1 MKKKNGKRIIAGLLA
16 AGLFAASVLS
26 PLQPEGAAAATKI
39 KVSKTK
45 VTVAGGGQVT
55 VKVKNTGS
63 RKVKAKVSGKK
74 IIAVKVMKKKI
85 RITGKKSGK
94 TKLILKAAHMKECVI
109 RVTVRNMGQNDPTI
123 IMPMGSSTPMV
134 KVSAS
139 PVVSPA
145 VRITLH
151 PSATPVRSPQ
161 DSVKPGDTP
170 VPTGTSAVPSE
181 TNEPQD
187 SVKPG
192 DTPVPTGTSAVPSET
207 NEPQDST
214 EPVESSLPDQTTVP
228 TMAPQPPVT
237 SVPTT
242 TPPPS
247 VTTVPAETPTPNPT
261 PQPSQTPTPTVTP
274 EPSQTPVP
282 TQTSQPTVTPDPT
295 TAPEPGETEIPFS
308 TVAPTR
314 QPTIIVTIPPTA
326 KPTVKPTAAVGTAD
340 APTETPIPTLAPTAK
355 PAITPTVKPTANPTV
370 KPSETQLPT
379 VTAVPTVKPTTKPT
393 VKPTITPTVTAKPTV
408 TSTVKPTANPT
419 SKPSETKLPT
429 ETAAPTTKPTV
440 KPTTAPTA
448 TPVATMKTT
457 QLSFAKKSVYIGE
470 SITALKAE
478 WGEPERIDPL
488 PQKSLYGYI
497 YNGNSLTEPYLIVG
511 VKGEKVV
518 SYFTIA
524 KNFTAYDAVISTDDN
539 ETIQQTKLIQ
549 QGASAQSMIDA
560 GWTEPGTYEF
570 DALDSSK
577 SEARVGT
584 EAYYKLT
591 DNAYIYAFSD
601 YFDGGDK
608 SIYGMYAFSRE
619 CTKYSMMYRTYMT
632 FTDEILRAA
641 EQEVY
646 EMTNAYRNYM
656 GKALF
661 KLEDRTTT
669 AARKHS
675 EDMANNNYFQH
686 NSLDGSKFS
695 VRLTAEGIS
704 WSGAGEN
711 ICAGAGDAI
720 NMVIGWI
727 GSSGHRKGM
736 LTDFKYIGVGAAYNS
751 SADYGIYCTQD
762 FWR

>member
-16 AGLFAASVLS
+16 AGLFAASVIS

-94 TKLILKAAHMKECVI
+94 TKLILKAAHMKKCVI

-161 DSVKPGDTP
+161 SSIKP
-170 VPTGTSAVPSE
+170 S
-181 TNEPQD
+181 N
-187 SVKPG
+187 
-192 DTPVPTGTSAVPSET
+192 
-207 NEPQDST
+207 
-214 EPVESSLPDQTTVP
+214 
-228 TMAPQPPVT
+228 
-237 SVPTT
+237 
-242 TPPPS
+242 
-247 VTTVPAETPTPNPT
+247 TPTPNPT

-282 TQTSQPTVTPDPT
+282 TQTSQPMVTPDPT

-340 APTETPIPTLAPTAK
+340 APTETPIPTLAPTVK
-355 PAITPTVKPTANPTV
+355 PAITPTVIPTA
-370 KPSETQLPT
+370 
-379 VTAVPTVKPTTKPT
+379 TVKPTVAPTVKPT

-408 TSTVKPTANPT
+408 TLTVKPTANPT
-419 SKPSETKLPT
+419 VKPSETPLPK
-429 ETAAPTTKPTV
+429 ETAAPTVKPTTKPTV
-440 KPTTAPTA
+440 KPTVKPTIKPTTVPTA

-524 KNFTAYDAVISTDDN
+524 KNFTAYDAVISTNDN

-560 GWTEPGTYEF
+560 GWSEPGTYEF

-608 SIYGMYAFSRE
+608 SIYGMYAFSGE

-661 KLEDRTTT
+661 KLEDRATA

-695 VRLTAEGIS
+695 ARLTAEGIS

-736 LTDFKYIGVGAAYNS
+736 LTDFKYIGVGAAYSS

>member
-1 MKKKNGKRIIAGLLA
+1 MKMKNGKRIIASLLA
-16 AGLFAASVLS
+16 AGLFAASVIS

-45 VTVAGGGQVT
+45 VTVARGGQVT
-55 VKVKNTGS
+55 VKAKNTGS
-63 RKVKAKVSGKK
+63 RKIKAKVSGKK
-74 IIAVKVMKKKI
+74 VIAVKVMKKKI
-85 RITGKKSGK
+85 RITGKKCGK
-94 TKLILKAAHMKECVI
+94 AKITLKAAHMKKCVI
-109 RVTVRNMGQNDPTI
+109 RVTVKNMGQNDPTI
-123 IMPMGSSTPMV
+123 IIPTESSTPMV

-139 PVVSPA
+139 PAVSPA
-145 VRITLH
+145 VRVTLR

-161 DSVKPGDTP
+161 SSVKPSG
-170 VPTGTSAVPSE
+170 VPGSTDTSAEPSE
-181 TNEPQD
+181 TNDPQGSIEP
-187 SVKPG
+187 
-192 DTPVPTGTSAVPSET
+192 A
-207 NEPQDST
+207 
-214 EPVESSLPDQTTVP
+214 ESSKPD
-228 TMAPQPPVT
+228 
-237 SVPTT
+237 
-242 TPPPS
+242 
-247 VTTVPAETPTPNPT
+247 
-261 PQPSQTPTPTVTP
+261 
-274 EPSQTPVP
+274 QTPVP
-282 TQTSQPTVTPDPT
+282 T
-295 TAPEPGETEIPFS
+295 
-308 TVAPTR
+308 
-314 QPTIIVTIPPTA
+314 
-326 KPTVKPTAAVGTAD
+326 
-340 APTETPIPTLAPTAK
+340 
-355 PAITPTVKPTANPTV
+355 
-370 KPSETQLPT
+370 
-379 VTAVPTVKPTTKPT
+379 PT
-393 VKPTITPTVTAKPTV
+393 VKPTITPTTVPTATVKPTIEPTVVPTVTTKPTATPTVKPTVVPTATVKPTAIPTVKPTAVPTATVKPTATPTVKPTAVPTATAKPTV
-408 TSTVKPTANPT
+408 T
-419 SKPSETKLPT
+419 
-429 ETAAPTTKPTV
+429 
-440 KPTTAPTA
+440 PTTAPTA

-457 QLSFAKKSVYIGE
+457 QLFFAKKSLYIGE
-470 SITALKAE
+470 SIAALKAE

-488 PQKSLYGYI
+488 PQKNLYGYI
-497 YNGNSLTEPYLIVG
+497 YNGNSLTEPYLIAG

-524 KNFTAYDAVISTDDN
+524 KNFTAYDAVLRTNDN
-539 ETIQQTKLIQ
+539 ETLQQTKLVQ
-549 QGASAQSMIDA
+549 QGVSAQSMIDA
-560 GWTEPGTYEF
+560 GWSEPGTYEF
-570 DALDSSK
+570 DALDSNQ

-641 EQEVY
+641 EKEVY

-661 KLEDRTTT
+661 SLEDRTTT

-695 VRLTAEGIS
+695 VRLTAEGIK
-704 WSGAGEN
+704 WSEAGEN

>member
-16 AGLFAASVLS
+16 AGLFAALVLS

-94 TKLILKAAHMKECVI
+94 TKLILKAAHMKKCVI

-161 DSVKPGDTP
+161 SSIKP
-170 VPTGTSAVPSE
+170 S
-181 TNEPQD
+181 N
-187 SVKPG
+187 
-192 DTPVPTGTSAVPSET
+192 TPVPTGTSAVPSET

-214 EPVESSLPDQTTVP
+214 KPIESSLPDQTTVP

-261 PQPSQTPTPTVTP
+261 PPPSQTPTPTVTP

-340 APTETPIPTLAPTAK
+340 APTETPIPTLAPTVK
-355 PAITPTVKPTANPTV
+355 PAITPTVIPTATVKPTVAPTV
-370 KPSETQLPT
+370 KPTT
-379 VTAVPTVKPTTKPT
+379 KPTTKPT
-393 VKPTITPTVTAKPTV
+393 VKPTTV
-408 TSTVKPTANPT
+408 
-419 SKPSETKLPT
+419 
-429 ETAAPTTKPTV
+429 
-440 KPTTAPTA
+440 PTA

-497 YNGNSLTEPYLIVG
+497 YNGNSLTEPYLLVG

-695 VRLTAEGIS
+695 ARLTAEGIS

-736 LTDFKYIGVGAAYNS
+736 LTDFKYIGVGAAYSS

>member
-94 TKLILKAAHMKECVI
+94 TKLILKAAHMKKCVI

-161 DSVKPGDTP
+161 SSIKP
-170 VPTGTSAVPSE
+170 S
-181 TNEPQD
+181 N
-187 SVKPG
+187 
-192 DTPVPTGTSAVPSET
+192 TPVPTGTSAVPSET

-214 EPVESSLPDQTTVP
+214 KPIESSLPDQTTVP

-247 VTTVPAETPTPNPT
+247 VTTVPAETPTT
-261 PQPSQTPTPTVTP
+261 K
-274 EPSQTPVP
+274 
-282 TQTSQPTVTPDPT
+282 
-295 TAPEPGETEIPFS
+295 
-308 TVAPTR
+308 
-314 QPTIIVTIPPTA
+314 PTI
-326 KPTVKPTAAVGTAD
+326 
-340 APTETPIPTLAPTAK
+340 
-355 PAITPTVKPTANPTV
+355 
-370 KPSETQLPT
+370 
-379 VTAVPTVKPTTKPT
+379 KPTT
-393 VKPTITPTVTAKPTV
+393 V
-408 TSTVKPTANPT
+408 
-419 SKPSETKLPT
+419 
-429 ETAAPTTKPTV
+429 
-440 KPTTAPTA
+440 PTA

-497 YNGNSLTEPYLIVG
+497 YNGNSQTEPYLIVG

-524 KNFTAYDAVISTDDN
+524 KNFTAYDAVISADDN

-560 GWTEPGTYEF
+560 GWTEPGSYEF

-608 SIYGMYAFSRE
+608 SIYGMYAFSGE

-641 EQEVY
+641 DQEVY

-669 AARKHS
+669 AARKHR

-695 VRLTAEGIS
+695 ARLTAEGIS

-736 LTDFKYIGVGAAYNS
+736 LTDFKYIGVGAAYSS

>member
-94 TKLILKAAHMKECVI
+94 TKLILKAAHMKKCVI

-161 DSVKPGDTP
+161 SSIKPSNTP
-170 VPTGTSAVPSE
+170 VPTGTSAVPSETNEPQDSTKPIESSLPDQTGTSAVPVE

-214 EPVESSLPDQTTVP
+214 KPIESSLPDQTTVP

-247 VTTVPAETPTPNPT
+247 VTTVPAETPTT
-261 PQPSQTPTPTVTP
+261 K
-274 EPSQTPVP
+274 
-282 TQTSQPTVTPDPT
+282 
-295 TAPEPGETEIPFS
+295 
-308 TVAPTR
+308 
-314 QPTIIVTIPPTA
+314 PTI
-326 KPTVKPTAAVGTAD
+326 
-340 APTETPIPTLAPTAK
+340 
-355 PAITPTVKPTANPTV
+355 
-370 KPSETQLPT
+370 
-379 VTAVPTVKPTTKPT
+379 KPTT
-393 VKPTITPTVTAKPTV
+393 V
-408 TSTVKPTANPT
+408 
-419 SKPSETKLPT
+419 
-429 ETAAPTTKPTV
+429 
-440 KPTTAPTA
+440 PTA

-497 YNGNSLTEPYLIVG
+497 YNGNSQTEPYLIVG

-524 KNFTAYDAVISTDDN
+524 KNFTAYDAVISADDN

-560 GWTEPGTYEF
+560 GWTEPGSYEF

-608 SIYGMYAFSRE
+608 SIYGMYAFSGE

-669 AARKHS
+669 AARKHR

-695 VRLTAEGIS
+695 ARLTAEGIS

-736 LTDFKYIGVGAAYNS
+736 LTDFKYIGVGAAYSS

>member
-94 TKLILKAAHMKECVI
+94 TKLILKAAHMKKCVI

-161 DSVKPGDTP
+161 SCIKP
-170 VPTGTSAVPSE
+170 S
-181 TNEPQD
+181 N
-187 SVKPG
+187 
-192 DTPVPTGTSAVPSET
+192 TPVPTGTSAVPSET

-214 EPVESSLPDQTTVP
+214 KPIESSLPDQTTVP

-340 APTETPIPTLAPTAK
+340 APTETPIPTLAPTVK
-355 PAITPTVKPTANPTV
+355 PAITPTVIPTATV
-370 KPSETQLPT
+370 KPT
-379 VTAVPTVKPTTKPT
+379 VAPTVKPTTKPT
-393 VKPTITPTVTAKPTV
+393 VKPT
-408 TSTVKPTANPT
+408 
-419 SKPSETKLPT
+419 
-429 ETAAPTTKPTV
+429 V
-440 KPTTAPTA
+440 KPTTVPTA

-497 YNGNSLTEPYLIVG
+497 YNGNSLTEPYLLVG

-661 KLEDRTTT
+661 KLENRTTT

-695 VRLTAEGIS
+695 ARLTAEGIS

-736 LTDFKYIGVGAAYNS
+736 LTDFKYIGVGAAYSS

>member
-94 TKLILKAAHMKECVI
+94 TKLILKAAHMKKCVI
-109 RVTVRNMGQNDPTI
+109 RVTVRNMGQNDP
-123 IMPMGSSTPMV
+123 
-134 KVSAS
+134 
-139 PVVSPA
+139 
-145 VRITLH
+145 
-151 PSATPVRSPQ
+151 
-161 DSVKPGDTP
+161 
-170 VPTGTSAVPSE
+170 
-181 TNEPQD
+181 
-187 SVKPG
+187 
-192 DTPVPTGTSAVPSET
+192 
-207 NEPQDST
+207 QDST
-214 EPVESSLPDQTTVP
+214 KPIESSLPDQTTVP

-247 VTTVPAETPTPNPT
+247 VTAVPAETPTPNPT
-261 PQPSQTPTPTVTP
+261 PQPSQTLTPTVTP

-282 TQTSQPTVTPDPT
+282 TQTSQSTVTPDPT

-308 TVAPTR
+308 TVAPTG

-340 APTETPIPTLAPTAK
+340 APTETPIPTLAPTVK
-355 PAITPTVKPTANPTV
+355 PAITPTVIPTATV
-370 KPSETQLPT
+370 KPT
-379 VTAVPTVKPTTKPT
+379 VAPTVKPTTKPT
-393 VKPTITPTVTAKPTV
+393 VKPTTV
-408 TSTVKPTANPT
+408 
-419 SKPSETKLPT
+419 
-429 ETAAPTTKPTV
+429 
-440 KPTTAPTA
+440 PTA

-497 YNGNSLTEPYLIVG
+497 YNGNSQTEPYLIVG

-524 KNFTAYDAVISTDDN
+524 KNFTAYDAVISADDN

-608 SIYGMYAFSRE
+608 SIYGMYAFSGE

-695 VRLTAEGIS
+695 ARLTAEGIS

-736 LTDFKYIGVGAAYNS
+736 LTDFKYIGVGAAYSS

>member
-94 TKLILKAAHMKECVI
+94 TKLILKAAHMKKCVI

-161 DSVKPGDTP
+161 SSIKP
-170 VPTGTSAVPSE
+170 S
-181 TNEPQD
+181 N
-187 SVKPG
+187 
-192 DTPVPTGTSAVPSET
+192 TPVPTGTSAVPSET

-214 EPVESSLPDQTTVP
+214 KPIESSLPDQTTVP

-261 PQPSQTPTPTVTP
+261 PPPSQTPTPTVTP

-295 TAPEPGETEIPFS
+295 TAPEPGETEILFS

-340 APTETPIPTLAPTAK
+340 APTETPIPTLAPTVK
-355 PAITPTVKPTANPTV
+355 PAITPTVIPTATVKPTVAPTV
-370 KPSETQLPT
+370 KPTT
-379 VTAVPTVKPTTKPT
+379 KPTTKPT
-393 VKPTITPTVTAKPTV
+393 VKPTTV
-408 TSTVKPTANPT
+408 
-419 SKPSETKLPT
+419 
-429 ETAAPTTKPTV
+429 
-440 KPTTAPTA
+440 PTA

-497 YNGNSLTEPYLIVG
+497 YNGNSLTEPYLLVG

-695 VRLTAEGIS
+695 ARLTAEGIS

-736 LTDFKYIGVGAAYNS
+736 LTDFKYIGVGAAYSS

>member
-16 AGLFAASVLS
+16 AGLFAASVIS

-94 TKLILKAAHMKECVI
+94 TKLILKAAHMKKCVI

-161 DSVKPGDTP
+161 SSIKP
-170 VPTGTSAVPSE
+170 S
-181 TNEPQD
+181 N
-187 SVKPG
+187 
-192 DTPVPTGTSAVPSET
+192 
-207 NEPQDST
+207 
-214 EPVESSLPDQTTVP
+214 
-228 TMAPQPPVT
+228 
-237 SVPTT
+237 
-242 TPPPS
+242 
-247 VTTVPAETPTPNPT
+247 TPTPNPT

-282 TQTSQPTVTPDPT
+282 TQTSQPMVTPDPT

-340 APTETPIPTLAPTAK
+340 APTETPIPTLAPTVK
-355 PAITPTVKPTANPTV
+355 PAITPTVIPTA
-370 KPSETQLPT
+370 
-379 VTAVPTVKPTTKPT
+379 TVKPTVAPTVKPT

-408 TSTVKPTANPT
+408 TLTVKPTANPT
-419 SKPSETKLPT
+419 VKPSETPLPK
-429 ETAAPTTKPTV
+429 ETAAPTVKPTTKPTTKPTV
-440 KPTTAPTA
+440 KPTVKPTTKPTIKPTTVPTA

-560 GWTEPGTYEF
+560 GWSEPGTYEF

-608 SIYGMYAFSRE
+608 SIYGMYAFSGE

-661 KLEDRTTT
+661 KLEDRATA

-695 VRLTAEGIS
+695 ARLTAEGIS

-736 LTDFKYIGVGAAYNS
+736 LTDFKYIGVGAAYSS

>member
-94 TKLILKAAHMKECVI
+94 TKLILKAAHMKKCVI

-161 DSVKPGDTP
+161 SSIKP
-170 VPTGTSAVPSE
+170 S
-181 TNEPQD
+181 N
-187 SVKPG
+187 
-192 DTPVPTGTSAVPSET
+192 TPVPTGTSAVPSET

-214 EPVESSLPDQTTVP
+214 KPIESSLPDQTTVP

-340 APTETPIPTLAPTAK
+340 APTETPIPTLAPTVK
-355 PAITPTVKPTANPTV
+355 PAITPTVIPTATV
-370 KPSETQLPT
+370 KPT
-379 VTAVPTVKPTTKPT
+379 VAPTVKPTTKPT
-393 VKPTITPTVTAKPTV
+393 VKPT
-408 TSTVKPTANPT
+408 
-419 SKPSETKLPT
+419 
-429 ETAAPTTKPTV
+429 V
-440 KPTTAPTA
+440 KPTTVPTA

-497 YNGNSLTEPYLIVG
+497 YNGNSLTEPYLLVG

-661 KLEDRTTT
+661 KLENRTTT

-695 VRLTAEGIS
+695 ARLTAEGIS

-736 LTDFKYIGVGAAYNS
+736 LTDFKYIGVGAAYSS

>member
-1 MKKKNGKRIIAGLLA
+1 MKKKNGKRIIASLLA
-16 AGLFAASVLS
+16 AGLFAASVIS
-26 PLQPEGAAAATKI
+26 PLEPEGAAAATKI

-94 TKLILKAAHMKECVI
+94 TKLILKAAHMKKCVI
-109 RVTVRNMGQNDPTI
+109 RVTVRNMGQNDP
-123 IMPMGSSTPMV
+123 
-134 KVSAS
+134 
-139 PVVSPA
+139 
-145 VRITLH
+145 
-151 PSATPVRSPQ
+151 
-161 DSVKPGDTP
+161 
-170 VPTGTSAVPSE
+170 
-181 TNEPQD
+181 
-187 SVKPG
+187 
-192 DTPVPTGTSAVPSET
+192 
-207 NEPQDST
+207 QDST
-214 EPVESSLPDQTTVP
+214 KPIESSLPDQTTVP

-247 VTTVPAETPTPNPT
+247 VTAVPAETPTPNPT
-261 PQPSQTPTPTVTP
+261 PQPSQTLTPTVTP

-282 TQTSQPTVTPDPT
+282 TQTSQSTVTPDPT

-308 TVAPTR
+308 TVAPTG

-340 APTETPIPTLAPTAK
+340 APTETPIPTLAPTVK
-355 PAITPTVKPTANPTV
+355 PAITPTVIPTATV
-370 KPSETQLPT
+370 KPT
-379 VTAVPTVKPTTKPT
+379 VAPTVKPTTKPT
-393 VKPTITPTVTAKPTV
+393 VKPT
-408 TSTVKPTANPT
+408 
-419 SKPSETKLPT
+419 
-429 ETAAPTTKPTV
+429 V
-440 KPTTAPTA
+440 KPTTVPTA

-524 KNFTAYDAVISTDDN
+524 KNFTAYDAVISADDN

-608 SIYGMYAFSRE
+608 SIYGMYAFSGE

-695 VRLTAEGIS
+695 ARLTAEGIS

-736 LTDFKYIGVGAAYNS
+736 LTDFKYIGVGAAYSS

>member
-1 MKKKNGKRIIAGLLA
+1 MKMKNGKRIIASLLA
-16 AGLFAASVLS
+16 AGLFAASVIS
-26 PLQPEGAAAATKI
+26 PLQPEGAAAAAKI

-45 VTVAGGGQVT
+45 VTVARGGQVT
-55 VKVKNTGS
+55 VKAKNTGS
-63 RKVKAKVSGKK
+63 RKIKAKVSGKK
-74 IIAVKVMKKKI
+74 VIAVKVMKKKI
-85 RITGKKSGK
+85 RITGKKCGK
-94 TKLILKAAHMKECVI
+94 AKITLKAAHMKKCVI
-109 RVTVRNMGQNDPTI
+109 RVTVKNMGQNDPTI
-123 IMPMGSSTPMV
+123 IIPTESSTPMV

-139 PVVSPA
+139 PAASPA
-145 VRITLH
+145 VRVTLR

-161 DSVKPGDTP
+161 SSVKPSG
-170 VPTGTSAVPSE
+170 VPEPTDTSAEPSE
-181 TNEPQD
+181 TNEPQG
-187 SVKPG
+187 SI
-192 DTPVPTGTSAVPSET
+192 
-207 NEPQDST
+207 EPA
-214 EPVESSLPDQTTVP
+214 ESSKPD
-228 TMAPQPPVT
+228 
-237 SVPTT
+237 
-242 TPPPS
+242 
-247 VTTVPAETPTPNPT
+247 
-261 PQPSQTPTPTVTP
+261 
-274 EPSQTPVP
+274 QTPVP
-282 TQTSQPTVTPDPT
+282 
-295 TAPEPGETEIPFS
+295 
-308 TVAPTR
+308 
-314 QPTIIVTIPPTA
+314 
-326 KPTVKPTAAVGTAD
+326 
-340 APTETPIPTLAPTAK
+340 
-355 PAITPTVKPTANPTV
+355 TPTVKPTITPTTV
-370 KPSETQLPT
+370 PT
-379 VTAVPTVKPTTKPT
+379 ATVKPTTKPT
-393 VKPTITPTVTAKPTV
+393 VVPTATVKPTTKPTAVPTATVKPTATGKPTAKPTV
-408 TSTVKPTANPT
+408 VPTETVKPTVT
-419 SKPSETKLPT
+419 
-429 ETAAPTTKPTV
+429 
-440 KPTTAPTA
+440 PTTAPTA

-457 QLSFAKKSVYIGE
+457 QLSFAKKSLYIGE

-488 PQKSLYGYI
+488 PQKNLYGYI
-497 YNGNSLTEPYLIVG
+497 YNGNSLTEPYLIAG

-524 KNFTAYDAVISTDDN
+524 KNFTAYDALIRTNDN
-539 ETIQQTKLIQ
+539 ETLQQTKLVQ
-549 QGASAQSMIDA
+549 QGVSAQSMIDA
-560 GWTEPGTYEF
+560 GWSEPGTYEF
-570 DALDSSK
+570 DALDSSQ

-601 YFDGGDK
+601 YFDEGDK

-656 GKALF
+656 GKAF
-661 KLEDRTTT
+661 FTLEDRTTT

-695 VRLTAEGIS
+695 ARLTAEGIS

>member
-94 TKLILKAAHMKECVI
+94 TKLILKAAHMKKCVI

-161 DSVKPGDTP
+161 SSIKP
-170 VPTGTSAVPSE
+170 S
-181 TNEPQD
+181 N
-187 SVKPG
+187 
-192 DTPVPTGTSAVPSET
+192 TPVPTGTSAVPSET

-214 EPVESSLPDQTTVP
+214 KPIESSLPDQTTVP

-247 VTTVPAETPTPNPT
+247 VTTVPAETPTT
-261 PQPSQTPTPTVTP
+261 K
-274 EPSQTPVP
+274 
-282 TQTSQPTVTPDPT
+282 
-295 TAPEPGETEIPFS
+295 
-308 TVAPTR
+308 
-314 QPTIIVTIPPTA
+314 PTI
-326 KPTVKPTAAVGTAD
+326 
-340 APTETPIPTLAPTAK
+340 
-355 PAITPTVKPTANPTV
+355 
-370 KPSETQLPT
+370 
-379 VTAVPTVKPTTKPT
+379 KPTT
-393 VKPTITPTVTAKPTV
+393 V
-408 TSTVKPTANPT
+408 
-419 SKPSETKLPT
+419 
-429 ETAAPTTKPTV
+429 
-440 KPTTAPTA
+440 PTA

-695 VRLTAEGIS
+695 ARLTAEGIS

-720 NMVIGWI
+720 NMVIG
-727 GSSGHRKGM
+727 
-736 LTDFKYIGVGAAYNS
+736 
-751 SADYGIYCTQD
+751 
-762 FWR
+762 

>member
-1 MKKKNGKRIIAGLLA
+1 M
-16 AGLFAASVLS
+16 
-26 PLQPEGAAAATKI
+26 
-39 KVSKTK
+39 
-45 VTVAGGGQVT
+45 
-55 VKVKNTGS
+55 
-63 RKVKAKVSGKK
+63 KAKVSGKK

-94 TKLILKAAHMKECVI
+94 TKLILKAAHMKKCVI
-109 RVTVRNMGQNDPTI
+109 RVTVRNMGQNDP
-123 IMPMGSSTPMV
+123 
-134 KVSAS
+134 
-139 PVVSPA
+139 
-145 VRITLH
+145 
-151 PSATPVRSPQ
+151 
-161 DSVKPGDTP
+161 
-170 VPTGTSAVPSE
+170 
-181 TNEPQD
+181 
-187 SVKPG
+187 
-192 DTPVPTGTSAVPSET
+192 
-207 NEPQDST
+207 QDST
-214 EPVESSLPDQTTVP
+214 KPIESSLPDQTTVP

-261 PQPSQTPTPTVTP
+261 PQPSQIPTPTVT
-274 EPSQTPVP
+274 
-282 TQTSQPTVTPDPT
+282 
-295 TAPEPGETEIPFS
+295 PEPGETEIPFS
-308 TVAPTR
+308 TVAPTG

-340 APTETPIPTLAPTAK
+340 APTETPIPTLAPTVK
-355 PAITPTVKPTANPTV
+355 PAITPTVIPTATV
-370 KPSETQLPT
+370 KPT
-379 VTAVPTVKPTTKPT
+379 VAPTVKPTTKPT

-419 SKPSETKLPT
+419 IKPSETPLPT
-429 ETAAPTTKPTV
+429 ETAAPTVKPTTKPTV
-440 KPTTAPTA
+440 KPTTVPTA

-608 SIYGMYAFSRE
+608 SIYGMYAFSGE

-695 VRLTAEGIS
+695 ARLTAEGIS

-736 LTDFKYIGVGAAYNS
+736 LTDFKYIGVGAAYSS

>member
-94 TKLILKAAHMKECVI
+94 TKLILKAAHMKKCVI
-109 RVTVRNMGQNDPTI
+109 RVTVRNMGQNDP
-123 IMPMGSSTPMV
+123 
-134 KVSAS
+134 
-139 PVVSPA
+139 
-145 VRITLH
+145 
-151 PSATPVRSPQ
+151 Q
-161 DSVKPGDTP
+161 
-170 VPTGTSAVPSE
+170 
-181 TNEPQD
+181 N
-187 SVKPG
+187 
-192 DTPVPTGTSAVPSET
+192 
-207 NEPQDST
+207 ST
-214 EPVESSLPDQTTVP
+214 EPIESSLPDQTTVP

-242 TPPPS
+242 TPLPS
-247 VTTVPAETPTPNPT
+247 VTTVPAEKPTPNPT

-274 EPSQTPVP
+274 EPGQTPVP

-308 TVAPTR
+308 TVAPTG

-340 APTETPIPTLAPTAK
+340 APTETPIPTLAPTVK
-355 PAITPTVKPTANPTV
+355 PAITPTVIPTATV
-370 KPSETQLPT
+370 KPT
-379 VTAVPTVKPTTKPT
+379 VAPTVKPTTKPT
-393 VKPTITPTVTAKPTV
+393 VKPTI
-408 TSTVKPTANPT
+408 
-419 SKPSETKLPT
+419 
-429 ETAAPTTKPTV
+429 
-440 KPTTAPTA
+440 KPTTVPTA

-524 KNFTAYDAVISTDDN
+524 KNFTAYDAVISTNDN

-560 GWTEPGTYEF
+560 GWSEPGTYEF

-608 SIYGMYAFSRE
+608 SIYGMYAFSGE

-661 KLEDRTTT
+661 KLEDRATA

-695 VRLTAEGIS
+695 ARLTAEGIS

-736 LTDFKYIGVGAAYNS
+736 LTDFKYIGVGAAYSS

>member
-94 TKLILKAAHMKECVI
+94 TKLILKAAHMKKCVI

-161 DSVKPGDTP
+161 SSIKP
-170 VPTGTSAVPSE
+170 S
-181 TNEPQD
+181 N
-187 SVKPG
+187 
-192 DTPVPTGTSAVPSET
+192 TPVPTGTSAVPSET

-214 EPVESSLPDQTTVP
+214 KPIESSLPDQTTVP
-228 TMAPQPPVT
+228 TMAPQPPVP

-247 VTTVPAETPTPNPT
+247 VTTVPAETPTT
-261 PQPSQTPTPTVTP
+261 K
-274 EPSQTPVP
+274 
-282 TQTSQPTVTPDPT
+282 
-295 TAPEPGETEIPFS
+295 
-308 TVAPTR
+308 
-314 QPTIIVTIPPTA
+314 PTI
-326 KPTVKPTAAVGTAD
+326 
-340 APTETPIPTLAPTAK
+340 
-355 PAITPTVKPTANPTV
+355 
-370 KPSETQLPT
+370 
-379 VTAVPTVKPTTKPT
+379 KPTT
-393 VKPTITPTVTAKPTV
+393 V
-408 TSTVKPTANPT
+408 
-419 SKPSETKLPT
+419 
-429 ETAAPTTKPTV
+429 
-440 KPTTAPTA
+440 PTA

-524 KNFTAYDAVISTDDN
+524 KNFTAYDA

-695 VRLTAEGIS
+695 ARLTAEGIS

-736 LTDFKYIGVGAAYNS
+736 LTDFKYIGVGAAYSS

>member
-16 AGLFAASVLS
+16 AGLFAASVIS
-26 PLQPEGAAAATKI
+26 PLEPEGAAAATKI

-45 VTVAGGGQVT
+45 VIVAGGGQVT

-94 TKLILKAAHMKECVI
+94 TKLILKAAHMKKCVI

-161 DSVKPGDTP
+161 SSIKP
-170 VPTGTSAVPSE
+170 S
-181 TNEPQD
+181 N
-187 SVKPG
+187 
-192 DTPVPTGTSAVPSET
+192 TPVPTGTSAVPSET

-214 EPVESSLPDQTTVP
+214 KPIESSLPNQTTVP

-340 APTETPIPTLAPTAK
+340 APTETPIPTLAPTVK
-355 PAITPTVKPTANPTV
+355 PAITPTVIPTATVKPTVAPTV
-370 KPSETQLPT
+370 KPTT
-379 VTAVPTVKPTTKPT
+379 KPTTKPT
-393 VKPTITPTVTAKPTV
+393 VKPTTV
-408 TSTVKPTANPT
+408 
-419 SKPSETKLPT
+419 
-429 ETAAPTTKPTV
+429 
-440 KPTTAPTA
+440 PTA

-488 PQKSLYGYI
+488 PQKNLYGYI
-497 YNGNSLTEPYLIVG
+497 YNGNSLTEPYLIAG

-524 KNFTAYDAVISTDDN
+524 KNFTAYDAVIRTNDN
-539 ETIQQTKLIQ
+539 ETIQQTKLVQ
-549 QGASAQSMIDA
+549 QGVSAQSMIDT

-570 DALDSSK
+570 DALDSSQ

-736 LTDFKYIGVGAAYNS
+736 LTDFKYIGVGAAYSS

>member
-1 MKKKNGKRIIAGLLA
+1 
-16 AGLFAASVLS
+16 
-26 PLQPEGAAAATKI
+26 
-39 KVSKTK
+39 
-45 VTVAGGGQVT
+45 
-55 VKVKNTGS
+55 
-63 RKVKAKVSGKK
+63 
-74 IIAVKVMKKKI
+74 MKKKI

-94 TKLILKAAHMKECVI
+94 TKLILKAAHMKKCVI

-161 DSVKPGDTP
+161 SSIKPSNTP
-170 VPTGTSAVPSE
+170 VPTGTSAVPSETNEPQDSTKPIESSLPDQTGTSAVPVE

-214 EPVESSLPDQTTVP
+214 KPIESSLPDQTTVP

-247 VTTVPAETPTPNPT
+247 VTTVPAETPMTK
-261 PQPSQTPTPTVTP
+261 
-274 EPSQTPVP
+274 
-282 TQTSQPTVTPDPT
+282 
-295 TAPEPGETEIPFS
+295 
-308 TVAPTR
+308 
-314 QPTIIVTIPPTA
+314 PTI
-326 KPTVKPTAAVGTAD
+326 
-340 APTETPIPTLAPTAK
+340 
-355 PAITPTVKPTANPTV
+355 
-370 KPSETQLPT
+370 
-379 VTAVPTVKPTTKPT
+379 KPTT
-393 VKPTITPTVTAKPTV
+393 V
-408 TSTVKPTANPT
+408 
-419 SKPSETKLPT
+419 
-429 ETAAPTTKPTV
+429 
-440 KPTTAPTA
+440 PTA

-497 YNGNSLTEPYLIVG
+497 YNGNSQTEPYLIVG

-524 KNFTAYDAVISTDDN
+524 KNFTAYDAVISADDN

-560 GWTEPGTYEF
+560 GWTEPGSYEF

-608 SIYGMYAFSRE
+608 SIYGMYAFSGE

-669 AARKHS
+669 AARKHR

-695 VRLTAEGIS
+695 ARLTAEGIS

-736 LTDFKYIGVGAAYNS
+736 LTDFKYIGVGAAYSS

>member
-63 RKVKAKVSGKK
+63 RTVKAKVSGKK

-94 TKLILKAAHMKECVI
+94 TKLILKAAHMKKCVI

-161 DSVKPGDTP
+161 SCIKP
-170 VPTGTSAVPSE
+170 S
-181 TNEPQD
+181 N
-187 SVKPG
+187 
-192 DTPVPTGTSAVPSET
+192 TPVPTGTSAVPSET

-214 EPVESSLPDQTTVP
+214 KPIESSLPDQTTVP

-261 PQPSQTPTPTVTP
+261 PQPSQTLTPTVTP

-340 APTETPIPTLAPTAK
+340 APTETPTPTLAPTVK
-355 PAITPTVKPTANPTV
+355 PAITPTVIPTATVKPTVAPTV
-370 KPSETQLPT
+370 KPTT
-379 VTAVPTVKPTTKPT
+379 KPTTKPT
-393 VKPTITPTVTAKPTV
+393 VKPTTV
-408 TSTVKPTANPT
+408 
-419 SKPSETKLPT
+419 
-429 ETAAPTTKPTV
+429 
-440 KPTTAPTA
+440 PTA

-695 VRLTAEGIS
+695 ARLTAEGIS

-736 LTDFKYIGVGAAYNS
+736 LTDFKYIGVGAAYSS

>member
-94 TKLILKAAHMKECVI
+94 TKLILKAAHMKKCVI

-161 DSVKPGDTP
+161 SSIKPSNTP
-170 VPTGTSAVPSE
+170 VPTGTSAVPSETNEPQDSTKPIESSLPDQTGTSAVPVE

-214 EPVESSLPDQTTVP
+214 KPIESSLPDQTTVP

-247 VTTVPAETPTPNPT
+247 VTTVPAETPTT
-261 PQPSQTPTPTVTP
+261 K
-274 EPSQTPVP
+274 
-282 TQTSQPTVTPDPT
+282 
-295 TAPEPGETEIPFS
+295 
-308 TVAPTR
+308 
-314 QPTIIVTIPPTA
+314 PTI
-326 KPTVKPTAAVGTAD
+326 
-340 APTETPIPTLAPTAK
+340 
-355 PAITPTVKPTANPTV
+355 
-370 KPSETQLPT
+370 
-379 VTAVPTVKPTTKPT
+379 KPTT
-393 VKPTITPTVTAKPTV
+393 V
-408 TSTVKPTANPT
+408 
-419 SKPSETKLPT
+419 
-429 ETAAPTTKPTV
+429 
-440 KPTTAPTA
+440 PTA

-497 YNGNSLTEPYLIVG
+497 YNGNSQTEPYLIVG

-524 KNFTAYDAVISTDDN
+524 KNFTAYDAVISADDN

-560 GWTEPGTYEF
+560 GWTEPGSYEF

-608 SIYGMYAFSRE
+608 SIYGMYAFSGE

-695 VRLTAEGIS
+695 ARLTAEGIS

-736 LTDFKYIGVGAAYNS
+736 LTDFKYIGVGAAYSS

>member
-74 IIAVKVMKKKI
+74 IIAVKVLKKKI

-94 TKLILKAAHMKECVI
+94 TKLILKAAHMKKCVI

-161 DSVKPGDTP
+161 SSIKPSNTPVPTGTSAVPSETNEPQDSTKPIESSLPDQTGTSAVPVETNEPQDSVKPGDTP

-214 EPVESSLPDQTTVP
+214 KPIESSLPDQTTVP

-247 VTTVPAETPTPNPT
+247 VTTVPAETPTT
-261 PQPSQTPTPTVTP
+261 K
-274 EPSQTPVP
+274 
-282 TQTSQPTVTPDPT
+282 
-295 TAPEPGETEIPFS
+295 
-308 TVAPTR
+308 
-314 QPTIIVTIPPTA
+314 PTI
-326 KPTVKPTAAVGTAD
+326 
-340 APTETPIPTLAPTAK
+340 
-355 PAITPTVKPTANPTV
+355 
-370 KPSETQLPT
+370 
-379 VTAVPTVKPTTKPT
+379 KPTT
-393 VKPTITPTVTAKPTV
+393 V
-408 TSTVKPTANPT
+408 
-419 SKPSETKLPT
+419 
-429 ETAAPTTKPTV
+429 
-440 KPTTAPTA
+440 PTA

-497 YNGNSLTEPYLIVG
+497 YNGNSQTEPYLIVG

-524 KNFTAYDAVISTDDN
+524 KNFTAYDAVISADDN

-560 GWTEPGTYEF
+560 GWTEPGSYEF

-608 SIYGMYAFSRE
+608 SIYGMYAFSGE

-669 AARKHS
+669 AARKHR

-695 VRLTAEGIS
+695 ARLTAEGIS

-736 LTDFKYIGVGAAYNS
+736 LTDFKYIGVGAAYSS

>member
-1 MKKKNGKRIIAGLLA
+1 MKKKNGKRIIAGVLA
-16 AGLFAASVLS
+16 AGLFAASVIS

-94 TKLILKAAHMKECVI
+94 TKLILKAAHMKKCVI

-161 DSVKPGDTP
+161 SSIKP
-170 VPTGTSAVPSE
+170 S
-181 TNEPQD
+181 N
-187 SVKPG
+187 
-192 DTPVPTGTSAVPSET
+192 TPVPTGTSAVPSET

-214 EPVESSLPDQTTVP
+214 KPIESSLPDQTTVP

-340 APTETPIPTLAPTAK
+340 APTETPIPTLAPTVK
-355 PAITPTVKPTANPTV
+355 PAITPTVIPTATVKPTVAPTV
-370 KPSETQLPT
+370 KPTT
-379 VTAVPTVKPTTKPT
+379 KPTTKPT
-393 VKPTITPTVTAKPTV
+393 VKPTTV
-408 TSTVKPTANPT
+408 
-419 SKPSETKLPT
+419 
-429 ETAAPTTKPTV
+429 
-440 KPTTAPTA
+440 PTA

-497 YNGNSLTEPYLIVG
+497 YNGNSLTEPYLLVS

-661 KLEDRTTT
+661 KLENRTTT

-695 VRLTAEGIS
+695 ARLTAEGIS

-736 LTDFKYIGVGAAYNS
+736 LTDFKYIGVGAAYSS

>member
-16 AGLFAASVLS
+16 AGLFAASVIS

-94 TKLILKAAHMKECVI
+94 TKLILKAAHMKKCVI
-109 RVTVRNMGQNDPTI
+109 RVTVRNMGQNDP
-123 IMPMGSSTPMV
+123 
-134 KVSAS
+134 
-139 PVVSPA
+139 
-145 VRITLH
+145 
-151 PSATPVRSPQ
+151 
-161 DSVKPGDTP
+161 
-170 VPTGTSAVPSE
+170 
-181 TNEPQD
+181 
-187 SVKPG
+187 
-192 DTPVPTGTSAVPSET
+192 
-207 NEPQDST
+207 QDST
-214 EPVESSLPDQTTVP
+214 KPIESSLPDQTTVP

-261 PQPSQTPTPTVTP
+261 PPPSQTPTPTVTP

-340 APTETPIPTLAPTAK
+340 APTETPIPTLAPTVK
-355 PAITPTVKPTANPTV
+355 PAITPTVIPTAMVKPTVAPTI
-370 KPSETQLPT
+370 KPSETPLPT
-379 VTAVPTVKPTTKPT
+379 ETAAPTVKPTTKPT
-393 VKPTITPTVTAKPTV
+393 VKPTTV
-408 TSTVKPTANPT
+408 
-419 SKPSETKLPT
+419 
-429 ETAAPTTKPTV
+429 
-440 KPTTAPTA
+440 PTA

-497 YNGNSLTEPYLIVG
+497 YNGNSQTEPYLIVG

-524 KNFTAYDAVISTDDN
+524 KNFTAYDAVISADDN

-608 SIYGMYAFSRE
+608 SIYGMYAFSGE

-695 VRLTAEGIS
+695 ARLTAEGIS

-736 LTDFKYIGVGAAYNS
+736 LTDFKYIGVGAAYSS

>member
-94 TKLILKAAHMKECVI
+94 TKLILKAAHMKKCVI

-161 DSVKPGDTP
+161 SSIKPSNTPVPTGTSAVPSETNEPQDSTKPIESSLPDQTGTSAVPVETNEPQDSVKPGDTP

-214 EPVESSLPDQTTVP
+214 KPIESSLPDQTTVP

-247 VTTVPAETPTPNPT
+247 VTTVPAETPT
-261 PQPSQTPTPTVTP
+261 
-274 EPSQTPVP
+274 
-282 TQTSQPTVTPDPT
+282 
-295 TAPEPGETEIPFS
+295 
-308 TVAPTR
+308 
-314 QPTIIVTIPPTA
+314 
-326 KPTVKPTAAVGTAD
+326 
-340 APTETPIPTLAPTAK
+340 
-355 PAITPTVKPTANPTV
+355 
-370 KPSETQLPT
+370 
-379 VTAVPTVKPTTKPT
+379 TKPT
-393 VKPTITPTVTAKPTV
+393 IKSTTV
-408 TSTVKPTANPT
+408 
-419 SKPSETKLPT
+419 
-429 ETAAPTTKPTV
+429 
-440 KPTTAPTA
+440 PTA

-497 YNGNSLTEPYLIVG
+497 YNGNSQTEPYLIVG

-524 KNFTAYDAVISTDDN
+524 KNFTAYDAVISADDN

-608 SIYGMYAFSRE
+608 SIYGMYAFSGE

-695 VRLTAEGIS
+695 ARLTAEGIS

-736 LTDFKYIGVGAAYNS
+736 LTDFKYIGVGAAYSS

>member
-1 MKKKNGKRIIAGLLA
+1 MKKKNGKRIIASLLA
-16 AGLFAASVLS
+16 VGLFAASVIS
-26 PLQPEGAAAATKI
+26 PLEPEGAAAATKI

-94 TKLILKAAHMKECVI
+94 TKLILKAAHMKKCVI

-161 DSVKPGDTP
+161 SSIKP
-170 VPTGTSAVPSE
+170 S
-181 TNEPQD
+181 N
-187 SVKPG
+187 
-192 DTPVPTGTSAVPSET
+192 
-207 NEPQDST
+207 
-214 EPVESSLPDQTTVP
+214 
-228 TMAPQPPVT
+228 
-237 SVPTT
+237 
-242 TPPPS
+242 
-247 VTTVPAETPTPNPT
+247 TPTPNPT

-282 TQTSQPTVTPDPT
+282 TQTSQPMVTPDPT

-340 APTETPIPTLAPTAK
+340 APTETPIPTLAPTVK
-355 PAITPTVKPTANPTV
+355 PAITPTVIPTA
-370 KPSETQLPT
+370 
-379 VTAVPTVKPTTKPT
+379 TVKPTVAPTVKPT

-408 TSTVKPTANPT
+408 TLTVKPTANPT
-419 SKPSETKLPT
+419 VKPSETPLPK
-429 ETAAPTTKPTV
+429 ETAAPTVKPTTKPTV
-440 KPTTAPTA
+440 KPTIKPTTVPTA

-470 SITALKAE
+470 SITALKVE

-608 SIYGMYAFSRE
+608 SIYGMYAFSGE

-661 KLEDRTTT
+661 KLEDRATA

-675 EDMANNNYFQH
+675 EDMSNNNYFQH

-695 VRLTAEGIS
+695 ARLTAEGIS

-736 LTDFKYIGVGAAYNS
+736 LTDFKYIGVGAAYSS

>member
-1 MKKKNGKRIIAGLLA
+1 MKKNNGKRIIAGLLA

-94 TKLILKAAHMKECVI
+94 TKLILKAAHMKKCVI
-109 RVTVRNMGQNDPTI
+109 RVTVRNMGQNDP
-123 IMPMGSSTPMV
+123 
-134 KVSAS
+134 
-139 PVVSPA
+139 
-145 VRITLH
+145 
-151 PSATPVRSPQ
+151 
-161 DSVKPGDTP
+161 
-170 VPTGTSAVPSE
+170 
-181 TNEPQD
+181 
-187 SVKPG
+187 
-192 DTPVPTGTSAVPSET
+192 
-207 NEPQDST
+207 QDST
-214 EPVESSLPDQTTVP
+214 KPIESSLPDQTTVP

-242 TPPPS
+242 TPLPS

-274 EPSQTPVP
+274 EPGQTPVP
-282 TQTSQPTVTPDPT
+282 TQTLQPTVTPDPT

-308 TVAPTR
+308 TVAPTG

-340 APTETPIPTLAPTAK
+340 APTETPIPTLAPTVK
-355 PAITPTVKPTANPTV
+355 PAITPTVIPTATV
-370 KPSETQLPT
+370 KPT
-379 VTAVPTVKPTTKPT
+379 VAPTVKPTTKPT

-419 SKPSETKLPT
+419 IKPSETPLPT
-429 ETAAPTTKPTV
+429 ETAAPTVKPTTKPIVKPTV
-440 KPTTAPTA
+440 KPTTVPTA

-488 PQKSLYGYI
+488 PQKSLCGYI

-608 SIYGMYAFSRE
+608 SIYGMYAFSGE

-695 VRLTAEGIS
+695 ARLTAEGIS

-736 LTDFKYIGVGAAYNS
+736 LTDFKYIGVGAAYSS

>member
-16 AGLFAASVLS
+16 AGLFAASVIS

-94 TKLILKAAHMKECVI
+94 TKLILKAAHMKKCVI

-161 DSVKPGDTP
+161 SSIKPSNTP

-192 DTPVPTGTSAVPSET
+192 DTPVPTGTSAVPVET

-214 EPVESSLPDQTTVP
+214 KPIESSLPDQTTVP

-247 VTTVPAETPTPNPT
+247 VTTVPAETPTT
-261 PQPSQTPTPTVTP
+261 K
-274 EPSQTPVP
+274 
-282 TQTSQPTVTPDPT
+282 
-295 TAPEPGETEIPFS
+295 
-308 TVAPTR
+308 
-314 QPTIIVTIPPTA
+314 PTI
-326 KPTVKPTAAVGTAD
+326 
-340 APTETPIPTLAPTAK
+340 
-355 PAITPTVKPTANPTV
+355 
-370 KPSETQLPT
+370 
-379 VTAVPTVKPTTKPT
+379 KPTT
-393 VKPTITPTVTAKPTV
+393 V
-408 TSTVKPTANPT
+408 
-419 SKPSETKLPT
+419 
-429 ETAAPTTKPTV
+429 
-440 KPTTAPTA
+440 PTA

-457 QLSFAKKSVYIGE
+457 QLSFAKKSVDIGE

-497 YNGNSLTEPYLIVG
+497 YNGNSLTEPYLLVS

-560 GWTEPGTYEF
+560 GWTEPGPYEF

-661 KLEDRTTT
+661 KLENRTTT

-695 VRLTAEGIS
+695 ARLTAEGIS

-736 LTDFKYIGVGAAYNS
+736 LTDFKYIGVGAAYSS

>member
-94 TKLILKAAHMKECVI
+94 TKLILKAAHMKKCVI

-161 DSVKPGDTP
+161 SSIKP
-170 VPTGTSAVPSE
+170 S
-181 TNEPQD
+181 N
-187 SVKPG
+187 
-192 DTPVPTGTSAVPSET
+192 TPVPTGTSAVPSET

-214 EPVESSLPDQTTVP
+214 KPIESSLPDQTTVP

-247 VTTVPAETPTPNPT
+247 VTTVPAETPTT
-261 PQPSQTPTPTVTP
+261 K
-274 EPSQTPVP
+274 
-282 TQTSQPTVTPDPT
+282 
-295 TAPEPGETEIPFS
+295 
-308 TVAPTR
+308 
-314 QPTIIVTIPPTA
+314 PTI
-326 KPTVKPTAAVGTAD
+326 
-340 APTETPIPTLAPTAK
+340 
-355 PAITPTVKPTANPTV
+355 
-370 KPSETQLPT
+370 
-379 VTAVPTVKPTTKPT
+379 KPTT
-393 VKPTITPTVTAKPTV
+393 V
-408 TSTVKPTANPT
+408 
-419 SKPSETKLPT
+419 
-429 ETAAPTTKPTV
+429 
-440 KPTTAPTA
+440 PTA

-497 YNGNSLTEPYLIVG
+497 YNGNSQTEPYLIVG

-524 KNFTAYDAVISTDDN
+524 KNFTAYDAVISADDN

-560 GWTEPGTYEF
+560 GWTEPGSYEF

-608 SIYGMYAFSRE
+608 SIYGMYAFSGE

-695 VRLTAEGIS
+695 ARLTAEGIS

-736 LTDFKYIGVGAAYNS
+736 LTDFKYIGVGAAYSS
-751 SADYGIYCTQD
+751 SADMVSTVRRIFGGRVISCIIKRD
-762 FWR
+762 CVFIGHNLF

>member
-94 TKLILKAAHMKECVI
+94 TKLILKAAHMKKCVI

-161 DSVKPGDTP
+161 SSIKPSNTP

-192 DTPVPTGTSAVPSET
+192 DTPVPTGTSAVPVET

-214 EPVESSLPDQTTVP
+214 KPIESSLPDQTTVP

-247 VTTVPAETPTPNPT
+247 VTTVPAETPTT
-261 PQPSQTPTPTVTP
+261 K
-274 EPSQTPVP
+274 
-282 TQTSQPTVTPDPT
+282 
-295 TAPEPGETEIPFS
+295 
-308 TVAPTR
+308 
-314 QPTIIVTIPPTA
+314 PTI
-326 KPTVKPTAAVGTAD
+326 
-340 APTETPIPTLAPTAK
+340 
-355 PAITPTVKPTANPTV
+355 
-370 KPSETQLPT
+370 
-379 VTAVPTVKPTTKPT
+379 KPTT
-393 VKPTITPTVTAKPTV
+393 V
-408 TSTVKPTANPT
+408 
-419 SKPSETKLPT
+419 
-429 ETAAPTTKPTV
+429 
-440 KPTTAPTA
+440 PTA

-497 YNGNSLTEPYLIVG
+497 YNGNSLTEPYLLVS

-695 VRLTAEGIS
+695 ARLTAEGIS

-736 LTDFKYIGVGAAYNS
+736 LTDFKYIGVGAAYSS

>member
-1 MKKKNGKRIIAGLLA
+1 
-16 AGLFAASVLS
+16 
-26 PLQPEGAAAATKI
+26 
-39 KVSKTK
+39 
-45 VTVAGGGQVT
+45 
-55 VKVKNTGS
+55 VKNTGS

-94 TKLILKAAHMKECVI
+94 TKLILKAAHMKKCVI

-151 PSATPVRSPQ
+151 PSATPVKSPQ
-161 DSVKPGDTP
+161 SSIKP
-170 VPTGTSAVPSE
+170 S
-181 TNEPQD
+181 N
-187 SVKPG
+187 
-192 DTPVPTGTSAVPSET
+192 
-207 NEPQDST
+207 
-214 EPVESSLPDQTTVP
+214 
-228 TMAPQPPVT
+228 
-237 SVPTT
+237 
-242 TPPPS
+242 
-247 VTTVPAETPTPNPT
+247 TPTPNPT

-282 TQTSQPTVTPDPT
+282 TQTSQPMVTPDPT

-340 APTETPIPTLAPTAK
+340 APTETPIPTLAPTVK
-355 PAITPTVKPTANPTV
+355 PAITPTVIPTATTKPTV
-370 KPSETQLPT
+370 KPTVKPTTKPTTKPT
-379 VTAVPTVKPTTKPT
+379 VKPTVKPTTKPT
-393 VKPTITPTVTAKPTV
+393 VKPTI
-408 TSTVKPTANPT
+408 
-419 SKPSETKLPT
+419 
-429 ETAAPTTKPTV
+429 
-440 KPTTAPTA
+440 KPTTVPTA

-524 KNFTAYDAVISTDDN
+524 KNFTAYDAVISTNDN

-560 GWTEPGTYEF
+560 GWSEPGTYEF

-619 CTKYSMMYRTYMT
+619 CIKYSMMYRTYMT

-656 GKALF
+656 GKVLF

-695 VRLTAEGIS
+695 ARLTAEGIS

-736 LTDFKYIGVGAAYNS
+736 LTDFKYIGVGAAYSS

>member
-94 TKLILKAAHMKECVI
+94 TKLILKAAHMKKCVI

-161 DSVKPGDTP
+161 SSIKPSNTP
-170 VPTGTSAVPSE
+170 DQTGTSAVPVE

-214 EPVESSLPDQTTVP
+214 KPIESSLPDQTTVP

-247 VTTVPAETPTPNPT
+247 VTTVPAETPTT
-261 PQPSQTPTPTVTP
+261 K
-274 EPSQTPVP
+274 
-282 TQTSQPTVTPDPT
+282 
-295 TAPEPGETEIPFS
+295 
-308 TVAPTR
+308 
-314 QPTIIVTIPPTA
+314 PTI
-326 KPTVKPTAAVGTAD
+326 
-340 APTETPIPTLAPTAK
+340 
-355 PAITPTVKPTANPTV
+355 
-370 KPSETQLPT
+370 
-379 VTAVPTVKPTTKPT
+379 KPTT
-393 VKPTITPTVTAKPTV
+393 V
-408 TSTVKPTANPT
+408 
-419 SKPSETKLPT
+419 
-429 ETAAPTTKPTV
+429 
-440 KPTTAPTA
+440 PTA

-497 YNGNSLTEPYLIVG
+497 YNGNSQTEPYLIVG

-524 KNFTAYDAVISTDDN
+524 KNFTAYDAVISADDN

-560 GWTEPGTYEF
+560 GWTEPGSYEF

-608 SIYGMYAFSRE
+608 SIYGMYAFSGE

-695 VRLTAEGIS
+695 ARLTAEGIS

-736 LTDFKYIGVGAAYNS
+736 LTDFKYIGVGAAYSS

>member
-94 TKLILKAAHMKECVI
+94 TKLILKAAHMKKCVI

-161 DSVKPGDTP
+161 SCIKP
-170 VPTGTSAVPSE
+170 S
-181 TNEPQD
+181 N
-187 SVKPG
+187 
-192 DTPVPTGTSAVPSET
+192 TPVPTGTSAVPSET

-214 EPVESSLPDQTTVP
+214 KPIESSLPDQTTVP

-247 VTTVPAETPTPNPT
+247 VTAVPAETPTPNPT
-261 PQPSQTPTPTVTP
+261 PQPSQTLTPTVTP

-340 APTETPIPTLAPTAK
+340 APTETPTPTLAPTVK
-355 PAITPTVKPTANPTV
+355 PAITPTVIPTATVKPTVAPTV
-370 KPSETQLPT
+370 KPTT
-379 VTAVPTVKPTTKPT
+379 KPTTKPT
-393 VKPTITPTVTAKPTV
+393 VKPTTV
-408 TSTVKPTANPT
+408 
-419 SKPSETKLPT
+419 
-429 ETAAPTTKPTV
+429 
-440 KPTTAPTA
+440 PTA

-497 YNGNSLTEPYLIVG
+497 YNGNSLTEPYLLVG

-695 VRLTAEGIS
+695 ARLTAEGIS

-736 LTDFKYIGVGAAYNS
+736 LTDFKYIGVGAAYSS

>member
-94 TKLILKAAHMKECVI
+94 TKLILKAAHMKKCVI

-161 DSVKPGDTP
+161 SSIKP
-170 VPTGTSAVPSE
+170 S
-181 TNEPQD
+181 N
-187 SVKPG
+187 
-192 DTPVPTGTSAVPSET
+192 TPVPTGTSAVPSET

-214 EPVESSLPDQTTVP
+214 KPIESSLPDQTTVP

-340 APTETPIPTLAPTAK
+340 APTETPIPTLAPTVK
-355 PAITPTVKPTANPTV
+355 PAITPTVIPTATVKPTVAPTV
-370 KPSETQLPT
+370 KPTT
-379 VTAVPTVKPTTKPT
+379 KPTTKPT
-393 VKPTITPTVTAKPTV
+393 VKPTTV
-408 TSTVKPTANPT
+408 
-419 SKPSETKLPT
+419 
-429 ETAAPTTKPTV
+429 
-440 KPTTAPTA
+440 PTA

-497 YNGNSLTEPYLIVG
+497 YNGNSLTEPYLLVS

-661 KLEDRTTT
+661 KLENRTTT

-695 VRLTAEGIS
+695 ARLTAEGIS

-736 LTDFKYIGVGAAYNS
+736 LTDFKYIGVGAAYSS

>member
-94 TKLILKAAHMKECVI
+94 TKLILKAAHMKKCVI

-161 DSVKPGDTP
+161 SSIKPSNTP

-214 EPVESSLPDQTTVP
+214 KPIESSLPDQTTVP

-247 VTTVPAETPTPNPT
+247 VTTVPAETPPPNPT

-340 APTETPIPTLAPTAK
+340 APTETPIQTLAPTVK
-355 PAITPTVKPTANPTV
+355 PAITPTVIPTATVKPTVAPTV
-370 KPSETQLPT
+370 KPSETPLPT
-379 VTAVPTVKPTTKPT
+379 ETAAPTVKPTTKPT
-393 VKPTITPTVTAKPTV
+393 VKPT
-408 TSTVKPTANPT
+408 
-419 SKPSETKLPT
+419 
-429 ETAAPTTKPTV
+429 V
-440 KPTTAPTA
+440 KPTTVPTA

-497 YNGNSLTEPYLIVG
+497 YNGNSLTEPYLLVG

-539 ETIQQTKLIQ
+539 KTIQQTKLIQ

-695 VRLTAEGIS
+695 ARLTAEGIS

-736 LTDFKYIGVGAAYNS
+736 LTDFKYIGVGAAYSS

>member
-94 TKLILKAAHMKECVI
+94 TKLILKAAHMKKCVI

-161 DSVKPGDTP
+161 SCIKP
-170 VPTGTSAVPSE
+170 S
-181 TNEPQD
+181 N
-187 SVKPG
+187 
-192 DTPVPTGTSAVPSET
+192 TPVPTGTSAVPSET

-214 EPVESSLPDQTTVP
+214 KPIESSLPDQTTVP

-261 PQPSQTPTPTVTP
+261 PQPSQTLTPTVTP
-274 EPSQTPVP
+274 EPRQTPVP

-340 APTETPIPTLAPTAK
+340 APTETPTPTLAPTVK
-355 PAITPTVKPTANPTV
+355 PAITPTVIPTATV
-370 KPSETQLPT
+370 KPT
-379 VTAVPTVKPTTKPT
+379 VAPTVKPTTKPT
-393 VKPTITPTVTAKPTV
+393 VKPTTV
-408 TSTVKPTANPT
+408 
-419 SKPSETKLPT
+419 
-429 ETAAPTTKPTV
+429 
-440 KPTTAPTA
+440 PTA

-695 VRLTAEGIS
+695 ARLTAEGIS

-727 GSSGHRKGM
+727 GSSGHRNGM
-736 LTDFKYIGVGAAYNS
+736 LMDFK
-751 SADYGIYCTQD
+751 
-762 FWR
+762 

>member
-94 TKLILKAAHMKECVI
+94 TKLILKAAHMKKCVI

-161 DSVKPGDTP
+161 SSIKP
-170 VPTGTSAVPSE
+170 S
-181 TNEPQD
+181 N
-187 SVKPG
+187 
-192 DTPVPTGTSAVPSET
+192 TPVPTGTSAVPSET

-214 EPVESSLPDQTTVP
+214 KPIESSLPDQTTVP

-247 VTTVPAETPTPNPT
+247 VTTVPAETPTT
-261 PQPSQTPTPTVTP
+261 K
-274 EPSQTPVP
+274 
-282 TQTSQPTVTPDPT
+282 
-295 TAPEPGETEIPFS
+295 
-308 TVAPTR
+308 
-314 QPTIIVTIPPTA
+314 PTI
-326 KPTVKPTAAVGTAD
+326 
-340 APTETPIPTLAPTAK
+340 
-355 PAITPTVKPTANPTV
+355 
-370 KPSETQLPT
+370 
-379 VTAVPTVKPTTKPT
+379 KPTT
-393 VKPTITPTVTAKPTV
+393 V
-408 TSTVKPTANPT
+408 
-419 SKPSETKLPT
+419 
-429 ETAAPTTKPTV
+429 
-440 KPTTAPTA
+440 PTA

-497 YNGNSLTEPYLIVG
+497 YNGNSQTEPYLIVG

-524 KNFTAYDAVISTDDN
+524 KNFTAYDAVISADDN

-560 GWTEPGTYEF
+560 GWTEPGSYEF

-608 SIYGMYAFSRE
+608 SIYGMYAFSGE

-695 VRLTAEGIS
+695 ARLTAEGIS

-736 LTDFKYIGVGAAYNS
+736 LTDFKYIGVGAAYSS

>member
-16 AGLFAASVLS
+16 AGLFAASVIS
-26 PLQPEGAAAATKI
+26 PLEPEGAAAAIKI

-45 VTVAGGGQVT
+45 VIVAGGGQVT

-94 TKLILKAAHMKECVI
+94 TKLILKAAHMKKCVI
-109 RVTVRNMGQNDPTI
+109 RVTVRNMGQNDP
-123 IMPMGSSTPMV
+123 
-134 KVSAS
+134 
-139 PVVSPA
+139 
-145 VRITLH
+145 
-151 PSATPVRSPQ
+151 Q
-161 DSVKPGDTP
+161 
-170 VPTGTSAVPSE
+170 
-181 TNEPQD
+181 N
-187 SVKPG
+187 
-192 DTPVPTGTSAVPSET
+192 
-207 NEPQDST
+207 ST
-214 EPVESSLPDQTTVP
+214 EPIESSLPDQTTVP

-247 VTTVPAETPTPNPT
+247 VTAVPAETPTPNPT
-261 PQPSQTPTPTVTP
+261 PQPSQTLTPTVTP

-340 APTETPIPTLAPTAK
+340 APTETPIPTLAPTVK
-355 PAITPTVKPTANPTV
+355 PAITPTVIPTATVKPTVAPTV
-370 KPSETQLPT
+370 KPSETPLPT
-379 VTAVPTVKPTTKPT
+379 ETAAPTVKPTTKPT
-393 VKPTITPTVTAKPTV
+393 VKPTTV
-408 TSTVKPTANPT
+408 
-419 SKPSETKLPT
+419 
-429 ETAAPTTKPTV
+429 
-440 KPTTAPTA
+440 PTA

-497 YNGNSLTEPYLIVG
+497 YNGNSLTEPYLLVG

-619 CTKYSMMYRTYMT
+619 CTEYSMMYRTYMT

-695 VRLTAEGIS
+695 ARLTAEGIS

-736 LTDFKYIGVGAAYNS
+736 LTDFKYIGVGAAYSS

>member
-1 MKKKNGKRIIAGLLA
+1 MKMKNGKRIIAGLLA

-161 DSVKPGDTP
+161 NSMKPSNAPVPTGASAVPSETNEPQDSVKPGDTP

-192 DTPVPTGTSAVPSET
+192 DTPVPTGTSAAPSET

-214 EPVESSLPDQTTVP
+214 EPTESSLPDQITVP

-261 PQPSQTPTPTVTP
+261 PQPSQTPAPTVTQ
-274 EPSQTPVP
+274 EPGQTPVP

-295 TAPEPGETEIPFS
+295 
-308 TVAPTR
+308 VA
-314 QPTIIVTIPPTA
+314 
-326 KPTVKPTAAVGTAD
+326 
-340 APTETPIPTLAPTAK
+340 
-355 PAITPTVKPTANPTV
+355 PTANPTI
-370 KPSETQLPT
+370 
-379 VTAVPTVKPTTKPT
+379 KPT

-419 SKPSETKLPT
+419 SKPSETPLPT
-429 ETAAPTTKPTV
+429 KTAAPTTKPTV
-440 KPTTAPTA
+440 KPTTVPTA

-488 PQKSLYGYI
+488 PQKNLYGYI
-497 YNGNSLTEPYLIVG
+497 YNGNSLTEPYLIAG

-524 KNFTAYDAVISTDDN
+524 KNFTAYDAVIRTDDN
-539 ETIQQTKLIQ
+539 ETIQQTKLVQ
-549 QGASAQSMIDA
+549 QGVSAQSMIDT
-560 GWTEPGTYEF
+560 GWSEPGTYEF
-570 DALDSSK
+570 DALDSSQ

-608 SIYGMYAFSRE
+608 SIYGMYAFSGE

-695 VRLTAEGIS
+695 ARLTAEGIS

-736 LTDFKYIGVGAAYNS
+736 LTDFKYIGVGAAYSS